1 MRKPTS
7 IWLPLLLSVLATSPA
22 TAAEPIK
29 LGQVSLSFYAVT
41 GGIVQ
46 HVLEKEGYAVE
57 VIEGSHA
64 DIYPKVGTGEVD
76 ILAASW
82 LPSAHAGLYE
92 KVEGS
97 TFKLA
102 KLYDDARLYWTVPS
116 YVPAEQVSSVADLT
130 KPAVKAKMPNTI
142 VSLPESTG
150 LTTVGRDVM
159 KAYGLE
165 AAGYQLKA
173 APPGEWIG
181 TFKQAYEAGQWI
193 VFPLWQ
199 PQWINAVF
207 DLRILEEPKGI
218 YKSDSAFLV
227 AHHGLKSKL
236 SDRALK
242 HLSNIRLSVP
252 AITEM
257 DRLMNVEKLS
267 PRAAAERW
275 IAANPEVVASWR
287 PEI

>member
-1 MRKPTS
+1 MRLRDCWTYA
-7 IWLPLLLSVLATSPA
+7 IGLSLVIPVA
-22 TAAEPIK
+22 TAAESVR

-57 VIEGSHA
+57 VIDGSHA

-82 LPSAHAGLYE
+82 LPSAHAGLYK
-92 KVEGS
+92 KVEAS

-116 YVPAEQVSSVADLT
+116 YVPADQVSSVADLG
-130 KPAVKAKMPNTI
+130 KPAVKANMPNTI

-150 LTTVGRDVM
+150 LTTVGRDVL
-159 KAYGLE
+159 KGYALD

-173 APPGEWIG
+173 APPAEWIG
-181 TFKQAYEAGQWI
+181 TFKQAYDAKQWI

-199 PQWINAVF
+199 PQWINAVY

-218 YKSDSAFLV
+218 YGRDSAFLI
-227 AHHGLKSKL
+227 AHNGLKSKL
-236 SDRALK
+236 SERALK

-267 PRAAAERW
+267 ARAAAERW
-275 IAANPEVVASWR
+275 IAANPEAVASWR
-287 PEI
+287 P

>member
-1 MRKPTS
+1 MNTVSRILKS
-7 IWLPLLLSVLATSPA
+7 LLLASLTVGSAS
-22 TAAEPIK
+22 AADTIR

-46 HVLEKEGYAVE
+46 HVLESEGYAVE
-57 VIEGSHA
+57 VIPGSHA
-64 DIYPKVGTGEVD
+64 EIYPKVGAGEVD

-82 LPSAHAGLYE
+82 LPSAHAGLYK

-116 YVPAEQVSSVADLT
+116 YVPADQISSVADLV
-130 KPAVKAKMPNTI
+130 KPEVKAKLPTTI

-150 LTTVGRDVM
+150 LTTVGREVV
-159 KAYGLE
+159 KAYGLDV
-165 AAGYQLKA
+165 AGYELKA
-173 APPGEWIG
+173 ASPAEWIG
-181 TFKQAYEAGQWI
+181 TFKQAYEAKEWI

-199 PQWINAVF
+199 PQWINAVY
-207 DLRILEEPKGI
+207 DLRVLDEPKAI
-218 YKSDSAFLV
+218 YGTDSAFLI
-227 AHHGLKSKL
+227 AHEGLKSKL
-236 SDRALK
+236 SDRALR
-242 HLSNIRLSVP
+242 HLGNIRLSVA

-267 PRAAAERW
+267 PRDAADRW
-275 IAANPEVVASWR
+275 IANNPDIVASWQ
-287 PEI
+287 P